1 MSSAESEVIAGGE
14 QSDKA
19 PLEQREPLLRTK
31 FYAPPIRSNQVV
43 RPRLINLI
51 NHGLDR
57 SLVLISAP
65 AGYGKTTLVSSWLK
79 DIQVPS
85 TWLSLDE
92 DDNDPIR
99 FLQNFLA
106 ALQKIIPAIQP
117 DLLSVFQGMKPD
129 PFSALLNFLIN
140 EIAGYAS
147 SFVFVI
153 DDFHLIHAQPVLD
166 MLTSLLEHSPP
177 QMHLV
182 LISRIDPPLPLF
194 RLRARDQLVEI
205 RVEQLQFNK
214 EETTVFLNEIMGLS
228 LSDDDVAALEKR
240 TEGWIA
246 GLQLASI
253 AAQSHKSMQ
262 GSRDIH
268 SFITEFAGSHH
279 YIMDYLTEEVLRL
292 QSDRLSLFLLQTSIL
307 SSMCA
312 SLCEAVVD
320 KGGAEPINGQ
330 AMLEILEK
338 MNLFVVPLDEK
349 RQWYRY
355 HHLFA
360 DMLNRNLENR
370 FPHQASG
377 LHRRAS
383 QWYEQNGFI
392 PEGIHH
398 ALMAGDRDLAIQLIE
413 QNGVLLLIRGE
424 VTTLLKWI
432 ETVEPYSQAH
442 PWFYIYKAWVYALTG
457 ELDRVDGMLRT
468 ADDLISSLEPAQD
481 VMMMQ
486 ATIAAARAHRANLQG
501 QAGIAADFAR
511 QALEYLPG
519 IDLVSR
525 SLRTVANSLLGDAS
539 SMNGDLEQA
548 RLAYLES
555 ARIGKTAGDIH
566 LTIVVN
572 SNLANILIEQ
582 GLLHQAASIYSETL
596 SMATR
601 PDGQKTLIAGR
612 VLVEL
617 SQIHYEWNHLE
628 DSLRYARQSLA
639 LCRQWGNVD
648 LQAVCY
654 GMLARVEYLRSHPE
668 EAQGAMQA
676 AAQLANG
683 YDLAP
688 RYSVW
693 VKSALAHLSINQGNL
708 EKASHL
714 IQETGITIGHF
725 IADAEIAYL
734 DEPIYLAFLRL
745 LLAQGEFDTALAL
758 SHSLLRKVEAAKR
771 TGRMIEV
778 LALQALALQGKKDLD
793 QALAVLER
801 AILLAQPEGYIR
813 TFLDEGEPMAKL
825 LYQVKAHRMGT
836 GYAAGLLSA
845 MGFASGRAL
854 PPAELLIEPL
864 TSRELEVLKLIEAG
878 CSNQEIAAEL
888 VISLPTVKRHISN
901 IYTKLG
907 TNSRTQAVSRG
918 KELNLFQ

>member
-1 MSSAESEVIAGGE
+1 MASPGSEVIEGGE
-14 QSDKA
+14 QTNTT

-31 FYAPPIRSNQVV
+31 FFVPPIRPSQIA

-51 NHGLDR
+51 NHGLER

-79 DIQVPS
+79 DIQVSS

-106 ALQKIIPAIQP
+106 ALQKIIPTIQP
-117 DLLSVFQGMKPD
+117 DLLGVFQGMKPD

-140 EIAGYAS
+140 EIAACAAP
-147 SFVFVI
+147 FVFVI
-153 DDFHLIHAQPVLD
+153 DDFHVIQAQPILD
-166 MLTSLLEHSPP
+166 MLTALLEHVLP

-182 LISRIDPPLPLF
+182 LISRTDPLLPLF

-205 RVEQLQFNK
+205 RAEQLRFTK
-214 EETTVFLNEIMGLS
+214 EEITFFLNGVMGLR
-228 LSDDDVAALEKR
+228 LSDDDIAALEIR

-253 AAQSHKSMQ
+253 AAQSHISMQ
-262 GSRDIH
+262 GSKDIH
-268 SFITEFAGSHH
+268 SFISEFAGSHY
-279 YIMDYLTEEVLRL
+279 YIMDYLTEEVLKL
-292 QSDRLSLFLLQTSIL
+292 QSDRLSSFLVQTSIL
-307 SSMCA
+307 SSMCG

-320 KGGAEPINGQ
+320 KEEAEPINGQ
-330 AMLEILEK
+330 AMLEYLEQ

-370 FPHQASG
+370 FPHQASEQ
-377 LHRRAS
+377 HRRAS
-383 QWYEQNGFI
+383 QWYKQNGFI

-413 QNGVLLLIRGE
+413 QNGVLLLIHGE

-432 ETVEPYSQAH
+432 EAVEPYSQIH
-442 PWFYIYKAWVYALTG
+442 PWFYIFKAWAYALTG
-457 ELDRVDGMLRT
+457 DLDRVDGMLRT
-468 ADDLISSLEPAQD
+468 AESLISSLESTQE
-481 VMMMQ
+481 VRMMQ
-486 ATIAAARAHRANLQG
+486 GTIAAARAHRANLQG
-501 QAGIAADFAR
+501 QAHIAADFAR
-511 QALEYLPG
+511 QALEYLPD
-519 IDLVSR
+519 IDLISR
-525 SLRTVANSLLGDAS
+525 SLRTVATSLLGDAS
-539 SMNGDLEQA
+539 SMNGDLEEA
-548 RLAYLES
+548 RRAYIES
-555 ARIGKTAGDIH
+555 ARIGKAAGDIH

-601 PDGQKTLIAGR
+601 PDGQRTLIAGR

-617 SQIHYEWNHLE
+617 SQVYYEWNHLE
-628 DSLRYARQSLA
+628 DAFQYAQQSLA
-639 LCRQWGNVD
+639 LCRQWGNMD
-648 LQAVCY
+648 LQAVSY
-654 GMLARVEYLRSHPE
+654 AMLARLEHLRSHPVE
-668 EAQGAMQA
+668 VQGAMQA
-676 AAQLANG
+676 AEQLANG
-683 YDLAP
+683 FDLAP
-688 RYSVW
+688 RYSIW
-693 VKSALAHLSINQGNL
+693 VKSALARLSINQGNL

-714 IQETGITIGHF
+714 IQESGITNDQFIG
-725 IADAEIAYL
+725 DAEIAYL

-745 LLAQGEFDTALAL
+745 LLARGEYDTALVL
-758 SHSLLRKVEAAKR
+758 SQGLLRKAEAAKR
-771 TGRMIEV
+771 IGRMIEV
-778 LALQALALQGKKDLD
+778 LALQALALQGNKDLD

-845 MGFASGRAL
+845 MGVASGRTL
-854 PPAELLIEPL
+854 PPAETLIEPL
-864 TSRELEVLKLIEAG
+864 TQRELEVLRLIEAG
-878 CSNQEIAAEL
+878 YSNQEIAKEL
-888 VISLPTVKRHISN
+888 VISMATVKRHISN

-907 TNSRTQAVSRG
+907 ISSRTQAVARG
-918 KELNLFQ
+918 KELNLFL